1 MVLRVESLIYMTHSM
16 VIWLQV
22 FPLKLE
28 FDTNPVKNSATNAR
42 PLDNPEQTFAKT
54 RKRGATAS

>member
-1 MVLRVESLIYMTHSM
+1 V
-16 VIWLQV
+16 V
-22 FPLKLE
+22 FVFEATRILLLE

-42 PLDNPEQTFAKT
+42 SLDNPEQTFAKT